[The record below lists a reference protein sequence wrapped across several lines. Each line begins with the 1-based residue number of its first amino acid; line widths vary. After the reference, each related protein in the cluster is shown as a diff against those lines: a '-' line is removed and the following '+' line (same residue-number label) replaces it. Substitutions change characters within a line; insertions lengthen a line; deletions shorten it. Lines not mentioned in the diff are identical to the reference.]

1 MDVNSALHAFHFLQ
15 PAWLWALP
23 LLWLLIAWHAW
34 RQRRDGGWSSVIDA
48 ELLPALQLQ
57 QQGQGGSP
65 WWLLLLL
72 WTLVPVA
79 LAGPAWQRE
88 EVPAFR
94 APDDWVLLMDL
105 SPSMA
110 AADMPPDRAARAR
123 YAIEDI
129 LNAAK
134 DARVALIA
142 FAGEAHVVAP
152 LTSDVATVRA
162 LLPPLS
168 PDIMPESG
176 DQLAP
181 ALDEASKLLHAAAAQ
196 HGKIIVLTDGIAD
209 PSQALQ
215 AAQHLKQQGIV
226 LNVVGI
232 GTAEGAPVP
241 GKNGFAQDAQG
252 HNLLSKLPV
261 DQLQRVASAGGGA
274 YVPVS
279 QFDALIQHLQDA
291 HAYERDQQV
300 ATKLHLNA
308 WRNGGIWLLPPILLF
323 AALLA
328 RRGWV

>member
-1 MDVNSALHAFHFLQ
+1 MDISQLHAFHFLQ
-15 PAWLWALP
+15 PAWLYSVP
-23 LLWLLIAWHAW
+23 LLWLLIVWLMW
-34 RQRRDGGWSSVIDA
+34 RQRRDGGWSKVIDA
-48 ELLPALQLQ
+48 DLLPVLQLQ
-57 QQGQGGSP
+57 KSRQSGSP
-65 WWLLLLL
+65 WWLLMLL

-79 LAGPAWQRE
+79 LAGPAWERE

-110 AADMPPDRAARAR
+110 AADMPPNRAARAR
-123 YAIEDI
+123 YAIADV

-181 ALDEASKLLHAAAAQ
+181 ALDEAAELLRNEATE
-196 HGKIIVLTDGIAD
+196 HGKIVVLTDDIAD

-215 AAQHLKQQGIV
+215 AAQRLKKKGIAV
-226 LNVVGI
+226 NVVGI
-232 GTAEGAPVP
+232 GTAQGAPIP
-241 GKNGFAQDAQG
+241 GKNGFVQNAQG
-252 HNLLSKLPV
+252 HSVLSKLPV

-274 YVPVS
+274 YVPVN
-279 QFDALIQHLQDA
+279 QLDTLIADLQAA
-291 HAYERDQQV
+291 HDYEREKQI
-300 ATKLHLNA
+300 ATKLHVNS
-308 WRNGGIWLLPPILLF
+308 WRNGGIWLLLPIALL

-328 RRGWV
+328 RRGWT